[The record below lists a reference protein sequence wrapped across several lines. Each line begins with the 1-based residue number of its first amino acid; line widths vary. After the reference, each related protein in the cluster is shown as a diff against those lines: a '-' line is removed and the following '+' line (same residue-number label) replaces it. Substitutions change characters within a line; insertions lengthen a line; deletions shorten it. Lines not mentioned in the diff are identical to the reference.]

1 MARSG
6 ASPGKSFE
14 SEGFLLHRVP
24 YGESDVIATFL
35 TAQHG
40 KLGMIA
46 RGARRSSKRFQGV
59 LEPLSTVLL
68 TYEDRGRDLCTL
80 KEGRVTVPR
89 TRIMEDLD
97 ALEAA
102 GKALRFVR
110 ALCPA
115 RTPEPEVTMSLVTL
129 LDALQE
135 GRRTQAELLRF
146 SFALLTGV
154 GYGLEL
160 SRCLRCGK
168 PRPAGRPAYVD
179 PDKGGVV
186 CASCGG
192 GKILVPA
199 ELIEEA
205 QRLTSGEPVELS
217 DLHVGTLLRVA
228 EEAILAHAGVEA

>member
-1 MARSG
+1 M
-6 ASPGKSFE
+6 
-14 SEGFLLHRVP
+14 P

-35 TAQHG
+35 TEAHG
-40 KLGMIA
+40 KVGMIA

-59 LEPLSTVLL
+59 LEPLSTVRL
-68 TYEDRGRDLCTL
+68 TYEDRGRELCTL
-80 KEGRVTVPR
+80 KEGGVTVPR
-89 TRIMEDLD
+89 TRILEDLD

-115 RTPEPEVTMSLVTL
+115 RTPEPDVMTSLTTL

-146 SFALLTGV
+146 AFALLTGV

-168 PRPAGRPAYVD
+168 PRPPGRPAYVD

-192 GKILVPA
+192 GKMLLPS
-199 ELIEEA
+199 ELLEQA
-205 QRLTSGEPVELS
+205 QRLSSGEPVELS
-217 DLHVGTLLRVA
+217 DLHVATLLRVA
-228 EEAILAHAGVEA
+228 EEAIVAHAGVEA

>member
-1 MARSG
+1 VKAFTTE
-6 ASPGKSFE
+6 A
-14 SEGFLLHRVP
+14 LLVRQIA

-35 TAQHG
+35 TATHG
-40 KLGMIA
+40 KLGMVA
-46 RGARRSSKRFQGV
+46 RGARRSSRRFQGV
-59 LEPLSTVLL
+59 LEPLSTVRL
-68 TYEDRGRDLCTL
+68 TYEDRGRELCTL

-110 ALCPA
+110 ALCPP
-115 RTPEPEVTMSLVTL
+115 RTPEPDVMQGLTTL

-135 GRRTQAELLRF
+135 GRPTQAELLRF

-168 PRPAGRPAYVD
+168 PRPADRPAYVD

-192 GKILVPA
+192 GKFLLPVELLA
-199 ELIEEA
+199 EAE
-205 QRLTSGEPVELS
+205 RLALGEPVELS
-217 DLHVGTLLRVA
+217 DLHIATLLRVA
-228 EEAILAHAGVEA
+228 EEAIVAHAGVEA

>member
-1 MARSG
+1 
-6 ASPGKSFE
+6 
-14 SEGFLLHRVP
+14 VP

-35 TAQHG
+35 TESHG
-40 KLGMIA
+40 KLGMVA
-46 RGARRSSKRFQGV
+46 RGARRSQKRFAGV
-59 LEPLSTVLL
+59 LEPLSTVRL
-68 TYEDRGRDLCTL
+68 TFEDRGRELCTL

-89 TRIMEDLD
+89 THIMESLE
-97 ALEAA
+97 ALEAS

-110 ALCPA
+110 ALCPS
-115 RTPEPEVTMSLVTL
+115 RTPEPEIFSSLVAL

-146 SFALLTGV
+146 CFALLTGV

-168 PRPAGRPAYVD
+168 PRPEDRPAFVE

-192 GKILVPA
+192 GKLLLPA
-199 ELIEEA
+199 ELLREA
-205 QRLTSGEPVELS
+205 ERLTLGEPVDLS
-217 DLHVGTLLRVA
+217 DTHVALLLRVA
-228 EEAILAHAGVEA
+228 EEAIVAHAGVEA